1 MSSGDFVDKFLSVA
15 SIIRLTLVVVVAVPP
30 LLVFMLVPVSEWVFQ
45 WLIAVLLL
53 SLIMGLLI
61 HFFDLRKKRKKEIK
75 D

>member
-53 SLIMGLLI
+53 SLIIGLLI